1 MSFIPFRQNR
11 GSAEWRCGW
20 PVVFASALGISLTTI
35 HIYGVGLFFE
45 PLEQE
50 FGWSRG
56 EVSGALLLPSV
67 IALCLAPYGGR
78 LIDKWGPRKVAL
90 PAITAYCASVAA
102 LSFTSAWIGS
112 WWLLW
117 ILMGV
122 SYTFLL
128 PTVWSAA
135 VSSWFIRGRGF
146 ALAVTLCGT
155 GVGAAVIPA
164 LSNTLINQFGWRGA
178 FIGLGI
184 IGVIVILPVAFLCFY
199 RAGDR
204 PDPANA
210 EKPATASPAAG
221 YSFKEGVRTRYFY
234 RLVIAG
240 FGSTFAIVGLVVHL
254 VPLLGTLDI
263 DRGSAVAIA
272 SMVGI
277 PSIIGRL
284 SIGFLIDRFHGP
296 YIGAVSIGL
305 PTISVLM
312 LLAFPGSVTAAII
325 AIVILGLSIGGE
337 YDAVIYLSTRYFGLL
352 SFGALFGVV
361 AALISLGM
369 GTGPMIAGTIFDLT
383 GSYHFF
389 LILVI
394 PLTAIPAWMLATL
407 GPYPHPD
414 NHADPVG

>member
-1 MSFIPFRQNR
+1 MSFIPFRQNS
-11 GSAEWRCGW
+11 GPAEWRFGW

-56 EVSGALLLPSV
+56 EVAGALLLPSI

-78 LIDKWGPRKVAL
+78 LIDRWGPRKVAL
-90 PAITAYCASVAA
+90 PAIAAYCASVAA
-102 LSFTSAWIGS
+102 LSFTSGWIGS

-117 ILMGV
+117 ILMGA

-155 GVGAAVIPA
+155 GVGAAVVPA
-164 LSNTLINQFGWRGA
+164 LSNLLINQFGWRGA

-184 IGVIVILPVAFLCFY
+184 IGAIVILPVAFLCFY

-204 PDPANA
+204 PTANDA
-210 EKPATASPAAG
+210 EKPASAAPTTG

-254 VPLLGTLDI
+254 VPMLGTLDI

-272 SMVGI
+272 SMVGL

-284 SIGFLIDRFHGP
+284 SIGFLMDRFHGP

-305 PTISVLM
+305 PTISVLI
-312 LLAFPGSVTAAII
+312 LLAFPGSVIAAMI

-352 SFGALFGVV
+352 SFGALFGFV

-389 LILVI
+389 LLLVI

-407 GPYPHPD
+407 GPYPHSD
-414 NHADPVG
+414 SHADAAE